1 LQSPALPL
9 GYPAIAGG
17 ISAST
22 APSCQTRESG
32 IDQRYPNPV
41 FFRVTGA
48 AASHRNNLIFM
59 DPMLLQKARETV
71 GNDKILVN
79 LVSRRVRQLNATSRP
94 LVEVDPGMG
103 FIDIALKE
111 IGEGKI
117 TARAATVTAEA
128 A

>member
-1 LQSPALPL
+1 M
-9 GYPAIAGG
+9 
-17 ISAST
+17 
-22 APSCQTRESG
+22 
-32 IDQRYPNPV
+32 N
-41 FFRVTGA
+41 
-48 AASHRNNLIFM
+48 
-59 DPMLLQKARETV
+59 PMLLEKAREVV

-117 TARAATVTAEA
+117 FARQPDAA
-128 A
+128 

>member
-1 LQSPALPL
+1 M
-9 GYPAIAGG
+9 
-17 ISAST
+17 
-22 APSCQTRESG
+22 
-32 IDQRYPNPV
+32 NP
-41 FFRVTGA
+41 T
-48 AASHRNNLIFM
+48 
-59 DPMLLQKARETV
+59 LLEKAREIA

-94 LVEVDPGMG
+94 LVEVEPGMG

-117 TARAATVTAEA
+117 SARAVESAEA

>member
-1 LQSPALPL
+1 
-9 GYPAIAGG
+9 
-17 ISAST
+17 
-22 APSCQTRESG
+22 
-32 IDQRYPNPV
+32 
-41 FFRVTGA
+41 
-48 AASHRNNLIFM
+48 M
-59 DPMLLQKARETV
+59 DPMLLEKARETV

-117 TARAATVTAEA
+117 SARATEPAAEA